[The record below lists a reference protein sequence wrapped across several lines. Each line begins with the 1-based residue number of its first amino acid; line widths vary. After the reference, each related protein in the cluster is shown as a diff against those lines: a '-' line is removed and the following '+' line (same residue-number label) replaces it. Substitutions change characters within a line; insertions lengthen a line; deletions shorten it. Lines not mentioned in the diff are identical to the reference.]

1 MRLITFF
8 FFSGRFFDETSQ
20 GTDGDAGG
28 KRKESGEAQWELLEQ
43 KEADGKTDTNRSENS
58 FCVRLEADNSLK
70 PLIIS
75 RNHEDTY
82 KVGCLPESHHV
93 SRPLS
98 ITSPPHW
105 FS

>member
-1 MRLITFF
+1 MHHFIDPFGLPTHSGFLADGQFFFVVSVADMRLITFF

-70 PLIIS
+70 PL
-75 RNHEDTY
+75 
-82 KVGCLPESHHV
+82 
-93 SRPLS
+93 
-98 ITSPPHW
+98 
-105 FS
+105 